1 MSSKYIWFAPIL
13 SENDNADTGEKFLLP
28 TPYDVPADTLIDRLA
43 KYLKENRGE
52 IAPPDWAQTA
62 KTGSHRQHPPI
73 DSDWWYRRCA
83 SLLRKLYLHGP
94 VGVPR
99 LRVEYGGR
107 KKNRGIEH
115 SRKSGGSPIRE
126 PLQQLEK
133 AGFVAKEQ
141 KKGRRLSRQGVGLL
155 NKVSSEILKESK
167 KAAQ

>member
-1 MSSKYIWFAPIL
+1 M
-13 SENDNADTGEKFLLP
+13 P
-28 TPYDVPADTLIDRLA
+28 TPYDVTADALIDRLA
-43 KYLKENRGE
+43 KYLKDNMGE

-62 KTGSHRQHPPI
+62 KTGSHRVHPPVS
-73 DSDWWYRRCA
+73 SDWWYRRCA
-83 SLLRKLYLHGP
+83 SLLRKLYIHGA

-115 SRKSGGSPIRE
+115 SRKGGGSAIRE

-133 AGFVAKEQ
+133 AGFITKEQ
-141 KKGRRLSRQGVGLL
+141 KEGRRLSRQGVGLL
-155 NKVSSEILKESK
+155 NKLSSEILREGK